1 MWHVLAGQRD
11 RTGPRPLRDAANLWG
26 FKNLAE
32 PDAGRVKSADAIYKS
47 AAALCKHVLRC
58 HPRVGL
64 SIENP
69 TNSWMWQLPGFAELA
84 KQMTVVTFAACRH
97 GSKRDKS
104 TSILT
109 NVTAMEDLAGP
120 CPGGHVHAK
129 WGWQHTGFATAEK
142 AAYPRAVAD
151 VLPASR
157 ASVRCQPKARRL
169 PPLVSEFAFTV
180 AVKSDAPPVL
190 DDKNCLRQPWLAV
203 PAHAK
208 LLRESFERG
217 GKGSPKHSG
226 DVSSKVLSIKYYTF
240 GVYRTPAEYFLDF
253 ASI

>member
-1 MWHVLAGQRD
+1 MQGLRTGVSFSPLVYATRVLMLRVKGQKVTCSRA
-11 RTGPRPLRDAANLWG
+11 REIGRGPRPLRDAANLWG

-32 PDAGRVKSADAIYKS
+32 PDAGRVKSANAIYKS
-47 AAALCKHVLRC
+47 AAAFCKHVSRC

-129 WGWQHTGFATAEK
+129 WGWQHSICHGG
-142 AAYPRAVAD
+142 RSSV
-151 VLPASR
+151 PA
-157 ASVRCQPKARRL
+157 ASV
-169 PPLVSEFAFTV
+169 
-180 AVKSDAPPVL
+180 
-190 DDKNCLRQPWLAV
+190 
-203 PAHAK
+203 
-208 LLRESFERG
+208 
-217 GKGSPKHSG
+217 
-226 DVSSKVLSIKYYTF
+226 
-240 GVYRTPAEYFLDF
+240 
-253 ASI
+253 